1 MSMKA
6 EQKAYQC
13 VIFDWDGTL
22 MNSEA
27 RIVGA
32 IQVAAERC
40 GFPALSVFE
49 SKQVIGLSLE
59 NAMRALYPQADAE
72 QIQCIS
78 SAYSEHFLNESEEQM
93 EIFAG
98 ALELLAALREAGIKV
113 AIATGKS
120 RRGLDQVLQEY
131 SMGHLFDMTRTPHE
145 SASKPNPL
153 MLNQILESFNLKAEQ
168 AIMVGDTEFDMEM
181 AHRIQMDRV
190 GLTHGVHDAERLQKF
205 APLALFDDLAGLQ
218 AWLLNNCQA
227 YQS

>member
-1 MSMKA
+1 MNM
-6 EQKAYQC
+6 QAYQC

-59 NAMRALYPQADAE
+59 NAMKALYPQADAA

-93 EIFAG
+93 DIFAG
-98 ALELLAALREAGIKV
+98 ALELLAALREAGTKV

-120 RRGLDQVLQEY
+120 RRGLDQVLREY
-131 SMGHLFDMTRTPHE
+131 RMEHLFDITRTPHE

-153 MLNQILESFNLKAEQ
+153 MLNQILQSFNLQSHQ

-181 AHRIQMDRV
+181 AHRIAMDRV
-190 GLTHGVHDAERLQKF
+190 GLTHGVHDAARLQKF
-205 APLALFDDLAGLQ
+205 APLGLFDDLNGLQ
-218 AWLLNNCQA
+218 AWLLNYCQA
-227 YQS
+227 YRP